1 MTLNEK
7 WSSIE
12 PKIDARIIKAINDGF
27 GFEYVMPVQKVVL
40 PHFMQNHDVAVQV
53 SFFSNNSLGSMSIGC
68 YWFRKDSFFCDSH
81 DSPCF
86 EEQDRAWKT

>member
-1 MTLNEK
+1 MTLSEK

-12 PKIDARIIKAINDGF
+12 PKIDDRIVKAIHDGF

-53 SFFSNNSLGSMSIGC
+53 MSEI
-68 YWFRKDSFFCDSH
+68 FHKLIMLASRLLLDQEKLFLL
-81 DSPCF
+81 
-86 EEQDRAWKT
+86 